1 MKKKEVNTYTSIKK
15 TAHSEGD
22 LLEQLYNNNRKD
34 PYRSLFISVI
44 FQAILDV
51 TKPEKD
57 NETVDSKLNRDQ
69 ASAWFFASIGVTCEN
84 FEFICDYAGL
94 SPKDVRSFA
103 SYVINSDNVGP
114 VRNQIS
120 KLLA

>member
-1 MKKKEVNTYTSIKK
+1 MKTSKSEVKI
-15 TAHSEGD
+15 
-22 LLEQLYNNNRKD
+22 LEQLYNDSKKD

-57 NETVDSKLNRDQ
+57 NETEDSKLNRDQ

-84 FEFICDYAGL
+84 FEFVCDYAGF

-114 VRNQIS
+114 VRNRIS
-120 KLLA
+120 KLLAWGKNENRIER